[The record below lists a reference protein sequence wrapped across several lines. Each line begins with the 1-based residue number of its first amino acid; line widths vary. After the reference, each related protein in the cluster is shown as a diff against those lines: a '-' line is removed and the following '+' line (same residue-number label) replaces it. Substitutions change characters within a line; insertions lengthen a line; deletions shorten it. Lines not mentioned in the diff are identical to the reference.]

1 MEKDEDFER
10 SLYVK
15 DYDLKSS
22 VGGSLTGS
30 EIGGQRVIRL
40 TTGCIVFLLTVA
52 VVHLMPTSFYTVS
65 SSSGAGCSQG
75 LGSHW
80 SLCWVRMGMQ
90 EIKSLHLCPSLLL
103 LRSEITLISG

>member
-1 MEKDEDFER
+1 MEKNEDFER

-52 VVHLMPTSFYTVS
+52 VVHLMPTSSYTIS

-80 SLCWVRMGMQ
+80 SLCWVGTSENGDAGNKILASVSISVAAQ
-90 EIKSLHLCPSLLL
+90 E
-103 LRSEITLISG
+103 